1 MGGEFM
7 ASIEHLDDLP
17 MTRLEMLLKDCLSER
32 PDIAGRILSSEELSE
47 YVQWMF
53 ANYGR
58 NYQSTTRAMLPYFT
72 PDNGMTRLA
81 ADLTAGRD
89 GKRALHRLSRELAVQ
104 NDEGFLPRGQDV
116 AVGRMLRYFPSQWHT
131 TTYFQVFY
139 AFSGECPIHFPN
151 ETLVLSNGSVLIVA
165 PGVVHA
171 TPCYSDDSVLTFY
184 MIRASLFQRVFWNQL
199 GDGNLLGKFFR
210 IALEGDEPTS
220 YLYFETDN
228 DPEIRRLLLRIYE
241 EHQLEEPYAPQMI
254 NSLMRLLFLLIL
266 RRYEGTARLPRT
278 ECFFWKHQFS
288 AILSYIQTHYQTA
301 TLDSVARKFNYSS
314 KQVGR
319 IVKDCTGE
327 AFGDLVRGMKMKKA
341 AELLLDRRY
350 TPEQVAPLVGYATVN
365 SFYRSFKE
373 YYGLPP
379 LGWVEQH
386 TTT

>member
-1 MGGEFM
+1 M
-7 ASIEHLDDLP
+7 ASVENLNDLK
-17 MTRLEMLLKDCLSER
+17 MTQLETLLKGCLSER

-47 YVQWMF
+47 YVQWMVT
-53 ANYGR
+53 NYGKSHR
-58 NYQSTTRAMLPYFT
+58 YATRDMLPYFT
-72 PDNGMTRLA
+72 PGNDMTRLA
-81 ADLTAGRD
+81 AELITGQDS
-89 GKRALHRLSRELAVQ
+89 KRALHRLSRELAVQ
-104 NDEGFLPRGQDV
+104 NDEGYLAPGQDV
-116 AVGRMLRYFPSQWHT
+116 AVGRMLRYYPSQWHT

-139 AFSGECPIHFPN
+139 AFSGECPIHFQS
-151 ETLVLSNGSVLIVA
+151 ETLVLKNGSVLIVA
-165 PGVVHA
+165 PGVVQA
-171 TPCYSDDSVLTFY
+171 TPCYSDDAVLTFY

-210 IALEGDEPTS
+210 IALENDKPTS

-228 DPEIRRLLLRIYE
+228 DPEIRHLLLRIYE

-278 ECFFWKHQFS
+278 EYFFWKHQFS
-288 AILSYIQTHYQTA
+288 AILSYIQTHYQHA

-341 AELLLDRRY
+341 AELLQDRKY

-365 SFYRSFKE
+365 SFYRSFKDF
-373 YYGLPP
+373 YGLPP
-379 LGWVEQH
+379 LEWVENQAASR
-386 TTT
+386 